1 MLLMIDNYDSFT
13 YNLVQYF
20 GELGEDVRTYRND
33 EITLDEIAALNPDS
47 ICLSPGPSNPQH
59 AGITLDVL
67 RRFSGKKP
75 ILGVCLGHQAIG
87 EAFGGRVVRAK
98 TIMHGKV
105 SQIETDGKGVFADLP
120 KHFDVTRYHSLAI
133 ERDTLPDCLEISAW
147 TKDGEIMGVR
157 HKAFLVEGVQFHPES
172 ILSEHGHALLENF
185 VKAAKATQAATV

>member
-20 GELGEDVRTYRND
+20 GELGEDVRTFRND
-33 EITLDEIAALNPDS
+33 EITLSRIAELNPAR
-47 ICLSPGPSNPQH
+47 ICLSPGPSDPKH

-67 RRFSGKKP
+67 REFSGKVP

-105 SQIETDGKGVFADLP
+105 SEIETDTKGVFADLP
-120 KHFDVTRYHSLAI
+120 KRFTVTRYHSLAI
-133 ERDTLPDCLEISAW
+133 ERATLPDCLEVSAW
-147 TKDGEIMGVR
+147 TDDGEIMGVR
-157 HKAFLVEGVQFHPES
+157 HKTLHVEGVQFHPES

-185 VKAAKATQAATV
+185 IAQSRHSQPA

>member
-33 EITLDEIAALNPDS
+33 EITLDEIAKLDPATL
-47 ICLSPGPSNPQH
+47 CLSPGPSNPQH

-67 RRFSGKKP
+67 REFAGKKP

-87 EAFGGRVVRAK
+87 EAFGGRVVRAQ

-105 SQIETDGKGVFADLP
+105 SRIETDGRGVFADLP
-120 KHFDVTRYHSLAI
+120 RHFDVTRYHSLAV
-133 ERDTLPDCLEISAW
+133 ERESLPDCLEISAW
-147 TKDGEIMGVR
+147 TDDGEIMGLR
-157 HKAFLVEGVQFHPES
+157 HKTLPVEGVQFHPES

-185 VKAAKATQAATV
+185 LKQSRAAAHPA